1 VRVLV
6 TGATGFVGRAVCA
19 RLLQLSFDVSASTR
33 FPQKLPDGVKQGP
46 VETIDVQTD
55 WSGYLGAVDT
65 VVHLAA
71 RVHVMNDRSEDA
83 LAEFRRCNVEGT
95 MNLARQAVDAGV
107 KRFVFISSIKVNG
120 EETLPGQPFCVDDDP
135 RPADPYGISKM
146 EAEQELRTLAQ
157 ETGLEVVI
165 VRPPLVYG
173 PGVKANFLSM
183 IRWVARGV
191 PLPLGAIH
199 NQRSFVALG
208 NLVDFLVT
216 CVEHPHAANQTFLVS
231 DGEDFSTTELLKR
244 IAAAMGRPAHLIP
257 VPVRLLKVGL
267 GLLGKGAI
275 ASRLCG
281 SLQVDMSRT
290 RELLGWT
297 PPLTVDEG
305 LRSAVAAYKAD
316 R

>member
-1 VRVLV
+1 
-6 TGATGFVGRAVCA
+6 
-19 RLLQLSFDVSASTR
+19 
-33 FPQKLPDGVKQGP
+33 
-46 VETIDVQTD
+46 
-55 WSGYLGAVDT
+55 
-65 VVHLAA
+65 
-71 RVHVMNDRSEDA
+71 
-83 LAEFRRCNVEGT
+83 